1 MKNAKSIKYLF
12 GVVLTALM
20 VTILPSCEEEE
31 ATPPSYNPVA
41 GFTYEV
47 NEENVQEVSF
57 TNTSVYATSYS
68 WDFGDGA
75 TSVEENP
82 THVYDETGIHTVT
95 LTATNDAG
103 KSSEASRD
111 VELTEVNVKLLFLAG
126 EESKKWI
133 IQREEVALGIY
144 SPEGGIWWEFGG
156 DDLAGRP
163 CILDDE
169 ITFHNDGNVVAD
181 TKNTIWL
188 DTEDNGGWNDD
199 LGEGCHDEDEAGL
212 WTAADGAD
220 VSDFAN
226 GGDYTFDLNTDTD
239 VLTVSGSGFYIG
251 LASKT
256 NNGDNSKPIAS
267 KTYQITKMVDGDGV
281 DSLELTLEIANNGG
295 KWIFYLVSY
304 DDFSMAPDVPM
315 PPQAKPIESNDI
327 YDDFSGEAG
336 SSNIEWYLNEVTG
349 LTHGVA
355 NPDGVETFLCGMYEK
370 GTSATENIQTTLD
383 YRIDF
388 STRNQFS
395 IKAYFPSTNDYT
407 TVDENPEDWA
417 TVSTLQKTIV
427 LRFYDSTSGS
437 PWESQAQIVYTVDDA
452 DLDSWVD
459 ISYDFSDIAESTIYD
474 KVIIQ
479 IGGEG
484 HHMPG
489 TFYIANFQL
498 DE

>member
-1 MKNAKSIKYLF
+1 MEKAKSIKYLF
-12 GVVLTALM
+12 GVVFTALM
-20 VTILPSCEEEE
+20 VTLLPSCEEEE
-31 ATPPSYNPVA
+31 TSPPDYNPVA

-47 NEENVQEVSF
+47 NEVNVKEVSF
-57 TNTSVYATSYS
+57 TNKSVYATSYS

-75 TSVEENP
+75 TSTEENP
-82 THVYDETGIHTVT
+82 THVYEETDTYAVV
-95 LTATNDAG
+95 LTATNDSG
-103 KSSEASRD
+103 KSSEASKD

-126 EESKKWI
+126 EVSKKWI
-133 IQREEVALGIY
+133 VQREGIALGIY
-144 SPEGGIWWEFGG
+144 SPEGGAWWEFQGAE
-156 DDLAGRP
+156 LAKRP
-163 CILDDE
+163 CSLDDE
-169 ITFHNDGNVVAD
+169 ITFHNDGNVVSD

-188 DTEDNGGWNDD
+188 DTEANGGWNDN

-212 WTAADGAD
+212 WTAAAGAD

-226 GGDYTFDLNTDTD
+226 GGDYTFALNTDTD

-256 NNGDNSKPIAS
+256 NDGDNPKPIS
-267 KTYQITKMVDGDGV
+267 TKVYKITKMIDGDGV
-281 DSLELTLEIANNGG
+281 DSMQLELTIANNGG
-295 KWIFYLVSY
+295 KWLFNLVSY
-304 DDFSMAPDVPM
+304 DDFNMAPDVPM
-315 PPQAKPIESNDI
+315 PPQAKPLESNDLF
-327 YDDFSGEAG
+327 DDFTGVEG
-336 SSNIEWYLNEVTG
+336 SSNFEWVIDEVTG

-355 NPDGVETFLCGMYEK
+355 NPDDVEIFTCGMYEK
-370 GTSATENIQTTLD
+370 GTGATENIQVTLD
-383 YRIDF
+383 YRMDL

-395 IKAYFPSTNDYT
+395 LKAYFPSTNDYT
-407 TVDENPEDWA
+407 TVDPNPEGWA

-427 LRFYDSTSGS
+427 LRFYDSTSGA

-459 ISYDFSDIAESTIYD
+459 ISYDFSDIAASTIYD

-479 IGGEG
+479 AGGEG

-498 DE
+498 DQ